1 MTTLDLL
8 RDELRALGRVVV
20 GFSGGVDSSL
30 LAYVAAE
37 TLGPENAVAVTAV
50 SPSLAASER
59 ADCAEL
65 AASWGLDWREVETVE
80 MENAAYRR
88 NDGDRCFH
96 CKDALMDA
104 VLPIA
109 EGLGATV
116 ILGVNVDDLGD
127 HRPGQHAA
135 SERGTRFPMVDAG
148 LDKSAIR
155 ATSRTLGLETAEK
168 PAAPCLASRLPYGT
182 PVTLDR
188 LTSVEG
194 AEFAV
199 RQLGFSELR
208 VRHYGDTARLEVPLD
223 QLSAVL
229 SRRDEVVELIKAA
242 GFAYVTLDLDG
253 LRSGN
258 LNAALTSK
266 GSAKK

>member
-1 MTTLDLL
+1 MCI
-8 RDELRALGRVVV
+8 RD
-20 GFSGGVDSSL
+20 S
-30 LAYVAAE
+30 
-37 TLGPENAVAVTAV
+37 
-50 SPSLAASER
+50 
-59 ADCAEL
+59 
-65 AASWGLDWREVETVE
+65 
-80 MENAAYRR
+80 
-88 NDGDRCFH
+88 
-96 CKDALMDA
+96 
-104 VLPIA
+104 
-109 EGLGATV
+109 
-116 ILGVNVDDLGD
+116 
-127 HRPGQHAA
+127 
-135 SERGTRFPMVDAG
+135 
-148 LDKSAIR
+148 
-155 ATSRTLGLETAEK
+155 
-168 PAAPCLASRLPYGT
+168 YGT